1 MIQHLDVLCGD
12 ATVDLSEELLFGD
25 TGLLQS
31 INMRKKVPHGH
42 EAQGVNSL
50 DSSNPDILQPS
61 CEVQGVTT
69 SEPSASEGLQNSG
82 EIQGE
87 TTSEPSASEGLHSF
101 GEVQGATTSEHLT
114 SEGLHTSG
122 EVQGVTT
129 SEPSTS
135 ECLYTPSEVQ
145 ELITSQPS
153 HSDEYHS
160 SNSLGTKLGATA
172 SSPVAESEPPKGR
185 TVKVPERVS
194 IHFLSLS
201 YFPEVV
207 ILILGFL
214 LVDILCIL
222 FVPLSDNIDEH
233 LNCSE
238 LW

>member
-12 ATVDLSEELLFGD
+12 ATVDLSEELLLGD

-42 EAQGVNSL
+42 EAQGVDSL
-50 DSSNPDILQPS
+50 DSSNPDNLQPS
-61 CEVQGVTT
+61 C
-69 SEPSASEGLQNSG
+69 
-82 EIQGE
+82 
-87 TTSEPSASEGLHSF
+87 
-101 GEVQGATTSEHLT
+101 EVQGATTSEHLT
-114 SEGLHTSG
+114 SKGLHNSG

-135 ECLYTPSEVQ
+135 ECLQTSGQVQ

-153 HSDEYHS
+153 DENHS
-160 SNSLGTKLGATA
+160 STSSGTKLGAAA

-194 IHFLSLS
+194 IHSLSLL
-201 YFPEVV
+201 YFLGVV

-222 FVPLSDNIDEH
+222 FVPLSDNT
-233 LNCSE
+233 
-238 LW
+238 

>member
-61 CEVQGVTT
+61 C
-69 SEPSASEGLQNSG
+69 
-82 EIQGE
+82 
-87 TTSEPSASEGLHSF
+87 
-101 GEVQGATTSEHLT
+101 
-114 SEGLHTSG
+114 

>member
-12 ATVDLSEELLFGD
+12 ATVDLSEELLLGD

-31 INMRKKVPHGH
+31 INMRKKVPHGD
-42 EAQGVNSL
+42 EAQGVDSL
-50 DSSNPDILQPS
+50 DSSNPDILPPS

-69 SEPSASEGLQNSG
+69 SEPSASEGLQSSG
-82 EIQGE
+82 ENQGE
-87 TTSEPSASEGLHSF
+87 TISEPSASEGLHSL

-122 EVQGVTT
+122 EVKGVTT
-129 SEPSTS
+129 SEPSSS
-135 ECLYTPSEVQ
+135 ECLHTSGEVQ

-153 HSDEYHS
+153 HSDEHHS
-160 SNSLGTKLGATA
+160 STSSGTELGAAA
-172 SSPVAESEPPKGR
+172 SSPVAENEPPKGR

-194 IHFLSLS
+194 IHSLSLL
-201 YFPEVV
+201 YFLGVV

-214 LVDILCIL
+214 LVDIICIL

-233 LNCSE
+233 LNYS
-238 LW
+238 

>member
-12 ATVDLSEELLFGD
+12 ATVDLSEELLLGD

-42 EAQGVNSL
+42 EAQGVDSL
-50 DSSNPDILQPS
+50 DSSNPDNLQPS

-69 SEPSASEGLQNSG
+69 SEPS
-82 EIQGE
+82 
-87 TTSEPSASEGLHSF
+87 
-101 GEVQGATTSEHLT
+101 
-114 SEGLHTSG
+114 
-122 EVQGVTT
+122 
-129 SEPSTS
+129 TS
-135 ECLYTPSEVQ
+135 ECLQTSGQVQ

-153 HSDEYHS
+153 DETHS
-160 SNSLGTKLGATA
+160 STSSGTKLGAAA

-194 IHFLSLS
+194 IHSLSLL
-201 YFPEVV
+201 YFLGVV

-222 FVPLSDNIDEH
+222 FVPLSDNT
-233 LNCSE
+233 
-238 LW
+238 

>member
-61 CEVQGVTT
+61 CEVQGV
-69 SEPSASEGLQNSG
+69 
-82 EIQGE
+82 
-87 TTSEPSASEGLHSF
+87 
-101 GEVQGATTSEHLT
+101 TTSEHLT